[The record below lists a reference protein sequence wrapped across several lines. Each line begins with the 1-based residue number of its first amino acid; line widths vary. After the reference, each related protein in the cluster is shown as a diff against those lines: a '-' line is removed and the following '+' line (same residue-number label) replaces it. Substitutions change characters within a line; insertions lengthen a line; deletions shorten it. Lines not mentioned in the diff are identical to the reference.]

1 MRRFLV
7 VSAFTA
13 SLVVITPAMSQP
25 WPAGIGSG
33 PPPATA
39 YPPTAA
45 PTTPN
50 YGGNTAPGYQWRD
63 QRANT
68 DWRNNTWR
76 EQRFNEDWR
85 NNNWRT
91 QRLEAVGVP
100 GAVISMLLR
109 RSPAERGFACVSVNT
124 TVSVPAPGVI
134 AAVAL
139 HASLH
144 VPEKPKVK
152 VAACAVLAA
161 NKATTLHA
169 KDLLNV
175 EDDMTLSDACHFP
188 SRF

>member
-1 MRRFLV
+1 MRQFLF
-7 VSAFTA
+7 VSAFTV
-13 SLVVITPAMSQP
+13 SLAVIAPAMAQP
-25 WPAGIGSG
+25 WPSGIGSG

-91 QRLEAVGVP
+91 QRAQEDWQQRGNLEKQRTPNNATETGYVGGVRP
-100 GAVISMLLR
+100 TAGTNNTPTETNNNPTENYVGECAIGSSEETCR
-109 RSPAERGFACVSVNT
+109 RRGQKYN
-124 TVSVPAPGVI
+124 PPRQ
-134 AAVAL
+134 
-139 HASLH
+139 
-144 VPEKPKVK
+144 
-152 VAACAVLAA
+152 
-161 NKATTLHA
+161 
-169 KDLLNV
+169 D
-175 EDDMTLSDACHFP
+175 
-188 SRF
+188 